1 MMGRK
6 AFTVV
11 ASLALAGCLV
21 AIPLLGCQDA
31 SNATS
36 SSSSSASQEKVVT
49 ASAPSAGDAAPA
61 QESAPTLQATTSAV
75 TVPVDFFDILG
86 ISERGREKFLERL
99 GATDIAAQDDGSYVV
114 SLSSEDFAAFA
125 SHAYQAIQDKIK
137 SSTTDGTYTGV
148 TSVDYDETFATVV
161 VVLDSKTI
169 PDSDAGLATNL
180 GHAANLYQQIAGLP
194 VSCDVIVMNSEGE
207 TLSESMFPE
216 TPAKE

>member
-1 MMGRK
+1 MMGCK

-31 SNATS
+31 SNATPS
-36 SSSSSASQEKVVT
+36 SSSPSQGKAV
-49 ASAPSAGDAAPA
+49 AQSAPSTGDAAPA

-137 SSTTDGTYTGV
+137 SSTIDGTYTG
-148 TSVDYDETFATVV
+148 DLVV
-161 VVLDSKTI
+161 NGEVCKFKTI
-169 PDSDAGLATNL
+169 QQSEQAGIAIIHQELAL
-180 GHAANLYQQIAGLP
+180 VP
-194 VSCDVIVMNSEGE
+194 
-207 TLSESMFPE
+207 ESF
-216 TPAKE
+216 

>member
-1 MMGRK
+1 MMGCK

-31 SNATS
+31 SNATPS
-36 SSSSSASQEKVVT
+36 SSSPSQGKAV
-49 ASAPSAGDAAPA
+49 AQSAPSTGDVAPA

-137 SSTTDGTYTGV
+137 SSTIDGTYTGEAKLYTDPMIV
-148 TSVDYDETFATVV
+148 AAADINN
-161 VVLDSKTI
+161 LDLWG
-169 PDSDAGLATNL
+169 A
-180 GHAANLYQQIAGLP
+180 HYMEEAA
-194 VSCDVIVMNSEGE
+194 
-207 TLSESMFPE
+207 
-216 TPAKE
+216 